1 MDRIRSTL
9 YLAFMWLTIPIA
21 TTIFLIAY
29 PIPYK
34 YRSKL
39 ISSWSTITLS
49 VLSFICG
56 LKFEVIGKE
65 NIPDKP
71 CIIFCKHQ
79 STWETMA
86 LQTLFTP
93 QVWVMKRELMWIPFF
108 GWTLASMRSIAID
121 RSNGKKALRQIIEI
135 GTKRLEEGNWVVI
148 FPEGTRKRPE
158 DKPDYKIGGAMLA
171 AKSKYDV
178 LPIAHNAGEYWPK
191 GQYVKKPGTV
201 KMVIGPVIK
210 SDELSTKQI
219 KQASQDWIEST
230 QQSIYVKQ
238 YPSQ

>member
-9 YLAFMWLTIPIA
+9 YLVFMWLTIPIA

-29 PIPYK
+29 PIPYQ

-49 VLSFICG
+49 VLGFLCG
-56 LKFEVIGKE
+56 LKFEISGQE

-86 LQTLFTP
+86 LQTIFTP
-93 QVWVMKRELMWIPFF
+93 QVWVMKRELLWIPFF
-108 GWTLASMRSIAID
+108 GWTLASMKSIAID
-121 RSNGKKALRQIIEI
+121 RGNGKKALKQIVDA
-135 GTKRLEEGNWVVI
+135 GTKRLNEGNWVVI
-148 FPEGTRKRPE
+148 FPEGTRKRPG
-158 DKPDYKIGGAMLA
+158 DKADYKIGGAMLA
-171 AKSKYDV
+171 SKSKFDV
-178 LPIAHNAGEYWPK
+178 LPIAHNAGEFWPK
-191 GQYVKKPGTV
+191 GQYVKKPGTI

-210 SDELSTKQI
+210 GSELSTKQI
-219 KQASQDWIEST
+219 KQASEDWIEST
-230 QQSIYVKQ
+230 LESIYENK
-238 YPSQ
+238 Y